1 MMLGIGGLDWVAIG
15 IYILGTVIV
24 GVYMARKVKD
34 TTDFF
39 MAGHRFSKPFMI
51 FFAFGAG
58 TSGNDA
64 VGVSS
69 KTYTNGLSGIWYQ
82 WLWLFCTP
90 FYWLIAPIMRR
101 MRCLTMGDYFQA
113 RYDGSVSILYTVIG
127 VMQLTINIG
136 IIQLGAGS
144 MIEGISGGEI
154 HRNWAILAMT
164 VMFVVYGVAGGLAAA
179 IVTDFIQGI
188 LTVLL
193 SFILIPFALDAVGGF
208 AGLHEG
214 IQDESMFSLVAPGEI
229 NLFWIFMLGLNSLI
243 GIVTQPHI
251 IGVCAAG
258 KTEMDGRVG
267 FAVGNLIKRLCTVA
281 WTVVGL
287 CAVVM
292 YMDKDVRPDFIY
304 GQAAA
309 DLLPQ
314 VSAGLVGVFLAA
326 LIASVMSSCD
336 AFMVSSSGLFTQ
348 NFYRRFVSDKDEKHY
363 VFVGRLA
370 ALAIVV
376 AGVSFAFLVKDVPS
390 GLMLFF
396 KLQALMGAAFW
407 LGLFWR
413 RTTVPGAWAAT
424 LVAFAIL
431 IVTSSD
437 GFHNWAGGDKYSVR
451 ATMVNII
458 NNKEFKTSD
467 EIVEQLNATP
477 ETFGQL
483 AGETE
488 LSLNDLAVWNKMDG
502 LSASTALPIDKV
514 VIISQPALPD
524 VMIWN
529 GKFRDSWQI
538 LFYLIGGF
546 GAGIVVSLLTKRVS
560 EGQLNQVFDCLHTPV
575 QDDEPHHAEPFVI
588 PEGVEP
594 NKPNKL
600 INHPD
605 FEIPKPTAIGF
616 GGFAVLWVCVAAL
629 IGFVFWM
636 AGVGA

>member
-1 MMLGIGGLDWVAIG
+1 MMLGIGGWDWVAIS
-15 IYILGTVIV
+15 IYILGTVVV
-24 GVYMARKVKD
+24 GVYMARKVKN

-113 RYDGSVSILYTVIG
+113 RYDGSVSILYTVVGIT
-127 VMQLTINIG
+127 QLTINIG

-188 LTVLL
+188 LTVIL
-193 SFILIPFALDAVGGF
+193 SFILIPFALKAVGGF
-208 AGLHEG
+208 SGLHEG

-251 IGVCAAG
+251 LGVCAAG

-281 WTVVGL
+281 WTIVGL

-292 YMDKDVRPDFIY
+292 YIDKDVRPDFIY

-348 NFYRRFVSDKDEKHY
+348 NFYRRFVPDRDETHY
-363 VFVGRLA
+363 VLIGRIA

-376 AGVSFAFLVKDVPS
+376 AGVSFAFLVDDVPS

-413 RTTVPGAWAAT
+413 RTTVAGAWAAT
-424 LVAFAIL
+424 LVAFVIL
-431 IVTSSD
+431 VGTSRE
-437 GFHNWAGGDKYSVR
+437 GFHAWAS
-451 ATMVNII
+451 
-458 NNKEFKTSD
+458 ES
-467 EIVEQLNATP
+467 
-477 ETFGQL
+477 
-483 AGETE
+483 
-488 LSLNDLAVWNKMDG
+488 
-502 LSASTALPIDKV
+502 
-514 VIISQPALPD
+514 LPD
-524 VMIWN
+524 VMVLN

-538 LFYLIGGF
+538 LSYLVAGF
-546 GAGIVVSLLTKRVS
+546 STGIIVSLLTKRVPK
-560 EGQLNQVFDCLHTPV
+560 EQLDQVFECLHTPV
-575 QDDEPHHAEPFVI
+575 TDDEPHHDAPFVL
-588 PEGVEP
+588 PEGIEATAP
-594 NKPNKL
+594 KKL
-600 INHPD
+600 IDHPD
-605 FEIPKPTAIGF
+605 FEIPRPTALGM

-636 AGVGA
+636 AGYGA